1 MIFWNSYKKCFLA
14 TFISLCGGG
23 CGLLGVVLMI
33 EMFSE
38 GPVTAI
44 FVGAIFI
51 GLFFALRKLADAVAL
66 RKYKKLAE
74 EGKLE

>member
-14 TFISLCGGG
+14 TLISLCGGG

-38 GPVTAI
+38 EPVTAI
-44 FVGAIFI
+44 LLGAVFI
-51 GLFFALRKLADAVAL
+51 GLFFGLRRLADEVAA
-66 RKYKKLAE
+66 RKYRKLAE
-74 EGKLE
+74 EGKL